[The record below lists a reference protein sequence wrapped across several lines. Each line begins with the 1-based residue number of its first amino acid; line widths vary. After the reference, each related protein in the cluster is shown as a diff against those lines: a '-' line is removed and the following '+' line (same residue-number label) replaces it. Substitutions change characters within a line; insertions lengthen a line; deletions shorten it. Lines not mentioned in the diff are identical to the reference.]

1 MSNFKIL
8 KLMYKLIKKIIFLST
23 TWENSN
29 LGLKKKKKTIII
41 KLSSLLT
48 QKGNWFKSIW
58 LKNFQVWNDD
68 GFWYFSF

>member
-1 MSNFKIL
+1 MGKFEPRI
-8 KLMYKLIKKIIFLST
+8 
-23 TWENSN
+23 
-29 LGLKKKKKTIII
+29 KKKKKTIII

>member
-29 LGLKKKKKTIII
+29 LGLKKKKKKTIII

-48 QKGNWFKSIW
+48 
-58 LKNFQVWNDD
+58 
-68 GFWYFSF
+68 